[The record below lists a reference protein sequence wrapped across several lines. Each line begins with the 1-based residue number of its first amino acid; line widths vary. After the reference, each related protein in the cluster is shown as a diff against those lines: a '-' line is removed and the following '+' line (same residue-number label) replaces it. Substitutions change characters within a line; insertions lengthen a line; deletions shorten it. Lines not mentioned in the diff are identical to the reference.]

1 MVNLV
6 RRVVFLFMTLVIT
19 NEVFANDYAVEPD
32 LESYGEEDLAE
43 MIPSM
48 ENDKYIRHIHSMIN
62 AYRDD
67 ILGRRMV
74 IETNALV
81 DTKYKTWKRNGDL
94 INSLLALPKGMN
106 DAGR

>member
-1 MVNLV
+1 MSNLQFLILK
-6 RRVVFLFMTLVIT
+6 FLFQ
-19 NEVFANDYAVEPD
+19 
-32 LESYGEEDLAE
+32 
-43 MIPSM
+43 
-48 ENDKYIRHIHSMIN
+48 YIRHIHSMVN

-67 ILGRRMV
+67 VLGRRMV
-74 IETNALV
+74 IETNSLV

>member
-1 MVNLV
+1 MALV
-6 RRVVFLFMTLVIT
+6 LTC
-19 NEVFANDYAVEPD
+19 EVFASEYVDEPEI
-32 LESYGEEDLAE
+32 ESYGDEELAE
-43 MIPSM
+43 IIPYV

-67 ILGRRMV
+67 VLDRRMV
-74 IETNALV
+74 IETNSLV